1 MKMNCLLNNYQAS
14 RGYSS
19 VSRYPGGGECLK
31 NSKSEVDIDYV
42 VLSVTD
48 QLSGNYSFENQ

>member
-1 MKMNCLLNNYQAS
+1 MKMKCLLNNYQAF

-19 VSRYPGGGECLK
+19 VSRYPGGGECLR
-31 NSKSEVDIDYV
+31 NSKSEVDIHYV
-42 VLSVTD
+42 MSVTD